1 MSDLP
6 MRHRTCETPYAPTA
20 HTPGRLLG
28 GALLVL
34 AALLVATTLLGP
46 VGFAAIQYPIPDDGA
61 LMSQLIALD
70 IFAAAV
76 VAPLTLCAA
85 VLVWCQH
92 PLGGVMTLAPSVYT
106 AYMVPQYV
114 LGPQYLRYDGNSQT
128 FFPLQLVLLVLGWTT
143 ALLAWQQIPTAT
155 WAPPG
160 RRERITGGVL
170 IPLLAIMTF
179 TRYVPALLDAAGAH
193 PSAADYREGPGYFWT
208 IALLDLGVAL
218 PAAIAAAAGIRH
230 GSSWARKVALVLSGW
245 LALVGPAVAGMAIS
259 AWLRDVP
266 DASAGQA
273 AAMTGLGALC
283 AALALTLLTAVRPV
297 AQQGQEQE
305 KRAGAG

>member
-1 MSDLP
+1 
-6 MRHRTCETPYAPTA
+6 MRHRTCATPYAPRA
-20 HTPGRLLG
+20 HAPGRLLG
-28 GALLVL
+28 GSLLVL

-46 VGFAAIQYPIPDDGA
+46 VGLAAIRYPIPDDGA

-70 IFAAAV
+70 IFAVVV

-85 VLVWCQH
+85 VLVLRRH
-92 PLGGVMTLAPSVYT
+92 PLGGVIAIAPSVYT

-114 LGPQYLRYDGNSQT
+114 LGPQYLRYDGNSEA
-128 FFPLQLVLLVLGWTT
+128 FFPLQLVLFVLGWTT
-143 ALLAWQQIPTAT
+143 ALLAWRQMTPIT
-155 WAPPG
+155 WAPSG
-160 RRERITGGVL
+160 RRERVTGGVL
-170 IPLLAIMTF
+170 IPLLAIVTF

-218 PAAIAAAAGIRH
+218 PAAIAATAGIRH
-230 GSSWARKVALVLSGW
+230 GSPRARKVALLLSGW
-245 LALVGPAVAGMAIS
+245 LALVGPAVACMAIS

-273 AAMTGLGALC
+273 VAMTGLGALC
-283 AALALTLLTAVRPV
+283 AALALTLLTAVRPALQQ
-297 AQQGQEQE
+297 AQEHE
-305 KRAGAG
+305 KKAG